1 MKQQIG
7 KLPPQDKEL
16 ERAVI
21 GACMLE
27 RDIFQTV
34 LAIITSEE
42 CFYVDTHQH
51 IYAAMLHLMN
61 TGVPIDLLTITD
73 ELRKREKLDICG
85 GAYELTNISMDVLS
99 TAHVEAHARI
109 VMEKYM
115 EREII
120 KVCTNAVGDAYSG
133 KIDVFDLIDTL
144 KHGIEGITKDVGS
157 SGESHIGRLF
167 IETIKELEYQ
177 KNHRSAL
184 TGVDTG
190 LYDLNELTNG
200 WQKSDLI
207 IIGGRP
213 SKGKTALGLNLALS
227 AAIST
232 IVDKVP
238 VGIFSLEMGSN
249 QLVKRMVSTVT
260 GIDFG
265 KVMTGNVSDVEF
277 ANIVEKSKYF
287 HNLPIRISD
296 KTFTLIKIIA
306 QAKKWVEKYGVGLI
320 VIDYLQLIKTSH
332 KQGGNREQEV
342 SGITRDLKL
351 LAKELNVP
359 IILLSQLNRGVEART
374 NAEPQPSDLR
384 ESGAIEQ
391 DADVILFPWHGDK
404 DSFISVAKNR
414 NGKTAVKDFALKIKF
429 SGSIQKWMDIGAF
442 EPFKAMTEIDNPRSG
457 ITNNYQ
463 NIRQPYK
470 DTEEFVPF

>member
-1 MKQQIG
+1 MNHQIG
-7 KLPPQDKEL
+7 KLPPQDKDM

-27 RDIFQTV
+27 RDVFQNV
-34 LAIITSEE
+34 LSIITHEN
-42 CFYVDTHQH
+42 CFYSDVHQE
-51 IYAAMLHLMN
+51 IYSVMMHLLN

-73 ELRKREKLDICG
+73 ELRKRDKLEMCG

-99 TAHVEAHARI
+99 TAHVEAHARV

-115 EREII
+115 ERQVI
-120 KVCTNAVGDAYSG
+120 KICSEGISDAYSG
-133 KIDVFDLIDTL
+133 KIDVFDLIETL
-144 KHGIEGITKDVGS
+144 KHTIDGITKDIGVNGDS
-157 SGESHIGRLF
+157 AIGRLF
-167 IETIKELEYQ
+167 MDTLNELEFQ

-190 LYDLNELTNG
+190 LFDLNQITNG
-200 WQKSDLI
+200 WQKTDLI

-238 VGIFSLEMGSN
+238 VGIFSLEMGST
-249 QLVKRMVSTVT
+249 QLVKRMVSTIT

-265 KVMTGNVSDVEF
+265 KIMTGNLADEEF
-277 ANIVEKSKYF
+277 TKIVDKSKYF

-296 KTFTLIKIIA
+296 KTFSLTKIST
-306 QAKKWVEKYGVGLI
+306 QAKKWVEKFGVGLI
-320 VIDYLQLIKTSH
+320 VIDYLQLIKIAH
-332 KQGGNREQEV
+332 KNGGNREQEV
-342 SGITRDLKL
+342 ASTTRDLKQ
-351 LAKELNVP
+351 LAKELNIP
-359 IILLSQLNRGVEART
+359 IILLSQLNRGVESRAK
-374 NAEPQPSDLR
+374 AEPQPSDLR

-391 DADVILFPWHGDK
+391 DADVILFPWHGENE
-404 DSFISVAKNR
+404 SFISIAKNR
-414 NGKTAVKDFALKIKF
+414 NGKTATGEFALKVKF
-429 SGSIQKWMDIGAF
+429 SGSIQKWMDPAAF
-442 EPFKAMTEIDNPRSG
+442 EPFRAMTEIDNPRSG
-457 ITNNYQ
+457 IVNNYQ

-470 DTEEFVPF
+470 ETEEDAPF